1 MTMSVDELLTTTRAV
16 RKRLDLDREV
26 PPELIHECI
35 DLAIQAP
42 TGGNAQGWRWIVVT
56 DAEKKKKLADWY
68 RDAWMTV
75 YGRGGRDQMT
85 AGLEPERAVQQGRV
99 YDSAD
104 FLANNL
110 EKVPVHVIPCVL
122 GKLGE
127 GTPSWMSAS
136 FLGSIIPAVWS
147 FQLAARSR
155 GLGTSYTT
163 LHLAHEAEAAAMLGI
178 PDTVT
183 QVALIPLAYTKGT
196 KFKPAERRPA
206 SEITY
211 WNDWKATR

>member
-1 MTMSVDELLTTTRAV
+1 MTMSVEELLTTTRAV
-16 RKRLDLDREV
+16 RKRLDLEREV
-26 PPELIHECI
+26 PPELINECLE
-35 DLAIQAP
+35 LAIQAP

-68 RDAWMTV
+68 RDAWQTV

-85 AGLEPERAVQQGRV
+85 AGLEPDRAVQQGRV

-110 EKVPVHVIPCVL
+110 ERVPVHVIPCVL
-122 GKLGE
+122 GKLGD

-155 GLGTSYTT
+155 GLGTAYTT
-163 LHLAHEAEAAAMLGI
+163 LHLAHEAEAAEMLGI

-183 QVALIPLAYTKGT
+183 QVALIPVAYTKGT
-196 KFKPAERRPA
+196 SFKPATRRPA
-206 SEITY
+206 AEITF
-211 WNDWKATR
+211 WNAWKATR